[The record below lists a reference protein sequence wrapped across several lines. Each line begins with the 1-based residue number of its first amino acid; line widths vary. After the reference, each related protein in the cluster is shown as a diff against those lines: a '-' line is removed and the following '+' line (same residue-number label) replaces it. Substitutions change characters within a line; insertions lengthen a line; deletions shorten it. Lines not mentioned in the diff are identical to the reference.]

1 MPLINFVR
9 KGWKSASIRA
19 LVLLSVV
26 VCSLTL
32 TSGCLNS
39 EKTQPQNDYPLAGK
53 AGEGI
58 EEATEFIKTHD
69 WYLCSQRYYLDN
81 L

>member
-19 LVLLSVV
+19 LVLLSVL
-26 VCSLTL
+26 CCLTL
-32 TSGCLNS
+32 STINCQSL
-39 EKTQPQNDYPLAGK
+39 EKTPQQNKEPLAGK